1 MIIIISNLTIL
12 LALTLIGVF
21 ALLLARAAGIAGLF
35 VGLVIGAAMAF
46 IANLIPLWLLILISV
61 SMLTLTGFALW
72 GRSEQ

>member
-21 ALLLARAAGIAGLF
+21 ALLLARAAGVAGLF